1 MHEDAKKFNEYSV
14 GDEAEFDEIITADL
28 VERFRE
34 LSGDKNPLHFD
45 ETYAKGTALGR
56 PIAHGM
62 IAGMLFSRLVG
73 MYLPGPRALYMSQQL
88 DFRTPMYFGTALTVH
103 GKIIQKVDALR
114 MVRLATR
121 IIEKETN
128 RLLVGGEAVVQLLE

>member
-1 MHEDAKKFNEYSV
+1 MPDDAKKFNDYAI
-14 GDEAEFDEIITADL
+14 GDEAAFDEMITADL
-28 VERFRE
+28 VERFRQ

-45 ETYAKGTALGR
+45 ETYAKSTELGR

-88 DFRTPMYFGTALTVH
+88 DFRTPIYFGTAVTVH

-114 MVRLATR
+114 VVRLTTH
-121 IIEKETN
+121 IIEKETKA
-128 RLLVGGEAVVQLLE
+128 LLVGGEAVVKLLQ